1 MGILDD
7 GTVVGVPEKAASD
20 MVKNFIKIV
29 SNPMLFSPTIYLI
42 PEIIKYDERRT
53 IIHVHISPSAEV
65 HSYKKVIYD
74 RVDDADVKVTATGAI
89 AQMYIR
95 KQNIFTERRIYPYAR
110 WEDLRLG
117 IRYNTVNKGKS
128 VNYAEEDS

>member
-7 GTVVGVPEKAASD
+7 GTVVGIPEKAASD

-53 IIHVHISPSAEV
+53 IIHVHISPSLLK
-65 HSYKKVIYD
+65 Y
-74 RVDDADVKVTATGAI
+74 TA
-89 AQMYIR
+89 IR
-95 KQNIFTERRIYPYAR
+95 KLFM
-110 WEDLRLG
+110 
-117 IRYNTVNKGKS
+117 TV
-128 VNYAEEDS
+128 